1 MTLLS
6 SFPLLYFV
14 PRFDVHDSSADVKAA
29 PGAYDL
35 PDFAAELER
44 KKKASSRT
52 AVFGSTTKVR

>member
-1 MTLLS
+1 
-6 SFPLLYFV
+6 
-14 PRFDVHDSSADVKAA
+14 VHDSSADVKAA